1 MTTEPQLPQPLWK
14 SQSAIAEEWYRAIAG
29 ASCVTPG
36 VERVREQ
43 LSELTGTAIE
53 VMLDNSFDAGKARGI
68 GAALAELCDLRLEAL
83 GQTVGVLERQL
94 AAAASAGES
103 AALQPRL
110 DELLGELSAGF
121 VQKACGTEVG
131 EGEVRWRALIHH
143 LREGDQTLRRA
154 HDELEQRVERRTADL
169 ERANE
174 ELRLEIIER
183 RRAEEALREGEQK
196 YRELVEDIND
206 VIYALDAD
214 GILTY
219 ASPAT
224 EPFLGYR
231 PDEVVGRH
239 YSKFINPEDLPK
251 LIQIFENLL
260 TGQRQVAE
268 YRVLTKSG
276 EIRWVRASSRA
287 VLDGS
292 QMTAI
297 HGVLIDI
304 TNQQAVEEALRESE
318 ERWRSLVENAPDFV
332 LTVDR
337 NGRLRFVNRPLWTK
351 DRPKDVV
358 MGMHVCQLAV
368 PEHQPV
374 VRDAVQ
380 QVFRTGNS
388 TYFEAA
394 ALSADGTRTWYAAH
408 LGPVWRNGTVSLA
421 MLIVRDITERKRLD
435 EIKDNLIRDV
445 SHELRTPLAKV
456 QMSLELLSEI
466 LERETLDREKASRIS
481 SLSVLN
487 VQRLLQTV
495 EGILDLSR
503 LEAGAWVYQKE
514 AVRLDLLLEE
524 VLQVMQPLAKV
535 KGLRLL
541 VELPEDL
548 PPVEG
553 DWEMLFRVLIN
564 LVDNAVKFSE
574 QGQIR
579 ISAERKGKDVE
590 LTISDEGQG
599 VLAEN
604 LDRVFDRF
612 FQEKARYQGVGVG
625 LTISRAIVQG
635 HSGRIWVES
644 EGRGLGATFRCTLPV
659 MPERRAVE

>member
-1 MTTEPQLPQPLWK
+1 MSTKPQRPQHLWEC
-14 SQSAIAEEWYRAIAG
+14 QAAIAEEWYRAIAG

-36 VERVREQ
+36 VERLREQ

-53 VMLDNSFDAGKARGI
+53 VMVDNPFDADKARGI

-83 GQTVGVLERQL
+83 GQTAGVLGRQL
-94 AAAASAGES
+94 AAAVSAAES

-121 VQKACGTEVG
+121 VQKACNTEVA
-131 EGEVRWRALIHH
+131 EGEARWRALVHH
-143 LREGDQTLRRA
+143 LREGDQALRRA
-154 HDELEQRVERRTADL
+154 HDELEQRVEQRTADL

-224 EPFLGYR
+224 EPFLGYHPR
-231 PDEVVGRH
+231 EVMGRH
-239 YSKFINPEDLPK
+239 YSSFIHPEDLPK
-251 LIQIFENLL
+251 LVQIFEKLL

-276 EIRWVRASSRA
+276 ETRWVRASSRA

-292 QMTAI
+292 HMAAI

-304 TNQQAVEEALRESE
+304 TSQREIAEALRESE

-337 NGRLRFVNRPLWTK
+337 NGRLQFVNRPLWTK
-351 DRPKDVV
+351 DRPREVV
-358 MGMHVCQLAV
+358 MGMHLCHLAV

-380 QVFRTGNS
+380 KVFETGKS

-408 LGPVWRNGTVSLA
+408 LGPVWRNGAVSSA

-456 QMSLELLSEI
+456 QMSLELLSEMM
-466 LERETLDREKASRIS
+466 ERETLDREKASRIS
-481 SLSVLN
+481 RLSVLN

-524 VLQVMQPLAKV
+524 VLQLMQPLATV

-564 LVDNAVKFSE
+564 LVDNAVKFSDE
-574 QGQIR
+574 GQIR
-579 ISAERKGKDVE
+579 ISAERKGQEVE
-590 LTISDEGQG
+590 LAISDEGQG
-599 VLAEN
+599 VLAQN
-604 LDRVFDRF
+604 LERVFERF
-612 FQEKARYQGVGVG
+612 YQEKVRFQGVGVG
-625 LTISRAIVQG
+625 LTICKAIVQSHG
-635 HSGRIWVES
+635 GRIWVES
-644 EGRGLGATFRCTLPV
+644 EGRGLGATFRCTLPAV
-659 MPERRAVE
+659 PEGRAVA